1 MNMSMSRA
9 ATPCADGSTPGC
21 KDRVIVG
28 YGAVEVSS
36 GKKHRR
42 LRKGQVAIFQKGD
55 SYSVMGRRYFEVAIK
70 PDHPPVKS
78 PTEMIAASKNK
89 TLYDGP
95 RFFVYEERLAPG
107 RNRVRAKI
115 GLGPK

>member
-55 SYSVMGRRYFEVAIK
+55 SYSVVGRRYFEV
-70 PDHPPVKS
+70 
-78 PTEMIAASKNK
+78 EMIAASKNK